1 MLILLF
7 LQYCIFMLKDNGRA
21 AIILPDG
28 ILFREG
34 KEYEIRKKIIK
45 NNHISAIIYLPKGMF
60 KTTAIATNIIVFKK
74 KQKTNDILMINV
86 RKKKQPECKFIIR
99 VNYQTQHY

>member
-1 MLILLF
+1 
-7 LQYCIFMLKDNGRA
+7 
-21 AIILPDG
+21 
-28 ILFREG
+28 
-34 KEYEIRKKIIK
+34 
-45 NNHISAIIYLPKGMF
+45 MF

-86 RKKKQPECKFIIR
+86 RKKQPECKFIIR

>member
-1 MLILLF
+1 MAGQRLSYLMAF
-7 LQYCIFMLKDNGRA
+7 FSEKARNTKS
-21 AIILPDG
+21 
-28 ILFREG
+28 E
-34 KEYEIRKKIIK
+34 KKIIK